1 MKRKDQGP
9 GLFDWA
15 DAQPAETIARAEC
28 KAQPPAEV
36 VDFLTVRPTMPRWIL
51 ARRTD
56 LELALNDFDKRM
68 GLMPP
73 TPILPFKR
81 EA

>member
-1 MKRKDQGP
+1 MRQRDKGP

-15 DAQPAETIARAEC
+15 DAQPV
-28 KAQPPAEV
+28 KPAADV
-36 VDFLTVRPTMPRWIL
+36 VNFLAVRPTLPRWIL
-51 ARRTD
+51 ARRSD
-56 LELALNDFDKRM
+56 LEAALSDFDKRV

-81 EA
+81 KA

>member
-9 GLFDWA
+9 DLFAWA
-15 DAQPAETIARAEC
+15 DEQPAKPAVRSSAEI
-28 KAQPPAEV
+28 
-36 VDFLTVRPTMPRWIL
+36 VDFLDVRPTLGRWIL

-56 LELALNDFDKRM
+56 LEIAMNDFDRRA

>member
-1 MKRKDQGP
+1 MKQIDQGP

-15 DAQPAETIARAEC
+15 DAQPV
-28 KAQPPAEV
+28 KPPADV
-36 VDFLTVRPTMPRWIL
+36 VNFLAVRPTMPRWIL
-51 ARRTD
+51 GRRSD
-56 LELALNDFDKRM
+56 LEMALNDFDKRV

-81 EA
+81 KA